1 METNSERR
9 RRKLAELC
17 AQKGLHQVAE
27 NAGLNWASLDQ
38 IIKKTL
44 LPPKKDGTR
53 SVKNLGD
60 DAARKIEHAENLG
73 EGWFDSIDATISEHA
88 QAPSTQDAAIAHAP
102 INPIPATLPQL
113 MQGLSGYFEA
123 MDASTRKMTMA
134 LLEQLAENPGDH
146 ARIAAMIELS
156 IRSRLQKAA

>member
-9 RRKLAELC
+9 RRKLADLC
-17 AQKGLHQVAE
+17 SKRGITKVAG

-60 DAARKIEHAENLG
+60 DAARKIERAEQLG
-73 EGWFDSIDATISEHA
+73 EGWFDSSDGAIPSQTGVTSIDHEQIQLAIEDVATSAEIKMI
-88 QAPSTQDAAIAHAP
+88 AAMF
-102 INPIPATLPQL
+102 ATLPDDPVIRGTVTGQ
-113 MQGLSGYFEA
+113 
-123 MDASTRKMTMA
+123 
-134 LLEQLAENPGDH
+134 
-146 ARIAAMIELS
+146 IAAIIS
-156 IRSRLQKAA
+156 AARESPTKRQMPESWQDTKKTNTA